1 MGLNRLANSLVVVR
15 LKKWV
20 SGSCWPLSRML
31 VASRMVNWE
40 SADTKTGAASFTA
53 LSAARFR
60 LWMRLSQSEP
70 KPMPRSA
77 LSTFCASGGMSI
89 FTAALPKKP
98 SVTANDLMLRS
109 KPWLSACLMPDAA
122 SLELTDELP
131 LEVVD
136 AGEPLAV
143 DNWFSVS
150 HWVNNSIHDASE
162 SVFKRFIRK

>member
-1 MGLNRLANSLVVVR
+1 STMGLNRLASSSVVVR
-15 LKKWV
+15 LKNWV
-20 SGSCWPLSRML
+20 AASCWPLSRML
-31 VASRMVNWE
+31 VASRMVNLE

-53 LSAARFR
+53 LSAARLR

-98 SVTANDLMLRS
+98 SVTASDLMLRS

-122 SLELTDELP
+122 SPELTDDEL
-131 LEVVD
+131 LLDVDVEV
-136 AGEPLAV
+136 PLAV
-143 DNWFSVS
+143 DN
-150 HWVNNSIHDASE
+150 
-162 SVFKRFIRK
+162 

>member
-1 MGLNRLANSLVVVR
+1 
-15 LKKWV
+15 
-20 SGSCWPLSRML
+20 
-31 VASRMVNWE
+31 AS
-40 SADTKTGAASFTA
+40 STA
-53 LSAARFR
+53 LSAARLR
-60 LWMRLSQSEP
+60 LWMRLSQSDP
-70 KPMPRSA
+70 SPMPRSA

-131 LEVVD
+131 LEGVD

-143 DNWFSVS
+143 DNWFSYS
-150 HWVNNSIHDASE
+150 HWLKICIQE
-162 SVFKRFIRK
+162 T